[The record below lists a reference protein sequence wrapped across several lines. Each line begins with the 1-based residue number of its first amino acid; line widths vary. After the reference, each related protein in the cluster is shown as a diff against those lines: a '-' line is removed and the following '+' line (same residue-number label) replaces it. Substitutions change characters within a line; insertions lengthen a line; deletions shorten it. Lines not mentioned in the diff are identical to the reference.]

1 MSNQVYKVF
10 EEIEFKAKLL
20 AQYWNNFHTEISQ
33 HLPESYQPEIQELS
47 DKLETA
53 LTQLVYELQNPTLTL
68 ATTGTTSSGK
78 STLVNLLCGAEIV
91 PVAVSEMS
99 AGAVTIEYSK
109 EKSLIIHETPGALWE
124 CGEWKGI
131 SDDKIYQ
138 RLYKA
143 MISYIENRET
153 QPNLACPQ
161 STITYPF
168 RLLKESQLQLP
179 KGTRVSILD
188 LPGLA
193 YVGDQGN
200 ANVIKQE
207 CQEALC
213 IVTYNSAET
222 DKEKVKILLQEVVQQ
237 VKDLEGSPARMLFV
251 LNKIDVFRAD
261 RNWPETENRF
271 IQNTISSIKNE
282 LTERLKEYTE
292 EIEKL
297 EVVKLSTLPAFLSL
311 QIVAIEESL
320 EDVSLEDVLED
331 LSSNEEKWTE
341 HDKSRVAKAQKG
353 VDICTKAQQFT
364 GLIDRKYKKGLSAM
378 PEEWSKQN
386 RLGFAEGLW
395 KISYAEEF
403 QQNLRDHITQHFPK
417 LVIPEIIKRFH
428 ESAGDAIGRWSL
440 QTTTAI
446 LNSSEEKYQKEC
458 ENISHIRSSLEL
470 FLQVSNKQ
478 LRDPFEKLE
487 TKVKQVL
494 AEESD
499 DDVVTYIREIIDEL
513 QRIEPYSD
521 LNQKLFP
528 LFAWSNELR
537 RGLMEILEAVAK
549 SLETGR
555 VSLDSPNLKKADV
568 IQVKLLESCL
578 KRLVDLDYTASVA
591 KNGTTIEAKTE
602 AEKKKLKQLNDEL
615 NQLALH
621 LNIVINDVLKQISKQ
636 ELNRIFESVSELFRC
651 HLSYL
656 EKRTNDIASNMA
668 ITFPDSELSKV
679 DKKLEFNFQ
688 FRAGFT
694 ITEGTWLEKKETL
707 STGYGTDQT
716 KITIQE
722 AHRRNTK
729 GKSGWDWL
737 GGTVK
742 GFFNDFI
749 YEGVVEQ
756 KKYIDYT
763 PRPSDNAVIPSL
775 GELFE
780 TWIIQTLDEQTGIV
794 NQITKWLFE
803 QIDVLKKNVDKIQ
816 NDIID
821 RYQERLDKAKQEIA
835 IDYEQEKNL
844 WLPMQEKAKNL
855 KEEFSGLKLGN

>member
-1 MSNQVYKVF
+1 MSNSVYKVF

-47 DKLETA
+47 NNLEKA
-53 LTQLVYELQNPTLTL
+53 LTQLIYELQNPTLTL

-99 AGAVTIEYSK
+99 AGAVTIEYNT

-124 CGEWKGI
+124 CGEWRGI

-138 RLYKA
+138 RLDQA
-143 MISYIENRET
+143 MKSHIKNRET

-161 STITYPF
+161 STIAYPF

-179 KGTRVSILD
+179 PATKVRILD

-193 YVGDQGN
+193 YVGDKGN
-200 ANVIKQE
+200 INVIKQ
-207 CQEALC
+207 CREALC

-222 DKEKVKILLQEVVQQ
+222 DKQKVKELLSQVVLQ
-237 VKDLEGSPARMLFV
+237 VKDLGGSPARMLFV
-251 LNKIDVFRAD
+251 LNKIDVFKAD
-261 RNWPETENRF
+261 KNWPESENEFVENTER
-271 IQNTISSIKNE
+271 SIKYE
-282 LTERLKEYTE
+282 LTERLKEHTE

-311 QIVAIEESL
+311 QITAIEE
-320 EDVSLEDVLED
+320 SLEDVLED
-331 LSSNEEKWTE
+331 LSKNEEKWTE

-364 GLIDRKYKKGLSAM
+364 GLIDKKYRKNLSSL
-378 PEEWSKQN
+378 PEDWSKQN
-386 RLGFAEGLW
+386 QIGFAEGLW

-403 QQNLRDHITQHFPK
+403 QQNLKDHITQHFPK
-417 LVIPEIIKRFH
+417 LVIPEIINRFN
-428 ESAGDAIGRWSL
+428 EAAGDAIGRWAL

-446 LNSSEEKYQKEC
+446 LNSSEERYKQEC
-458 ENISHIRSSLEL
+458 QNISNIRSSLKV
-470 FLQVSNKQ
+470 FLKVSDQN
-478 LRDPFEKLE
+478 LREPFEKLE
-487 TKVKQVL
+487 IKVKQVL

-499 DDVVTYIREIIDEL
+499 DDLVTYIREIINEL

-528 LFAWSNELR
+528 LFAWSTELT
-537 RGLMEILEAVAK
+537 RGLVEILEAVVK

-636 ELNRIFESVSELFRC
+636 ELNRIFESVSELLRC

-694 ITEGTWLEKKETL
+694 ITERTWLEKKETL
-707 STGYGTDQT
+707 STGYGIDQT

-763 PRPSDNAVIPSL
+763 PRLSDNAVIPSL

-780 TWIIQTLDEQTGIV
+780 TWISQIQDGQEGIV
-794 NQITKWLFE
+794 HQITKWLLE

-821 RYQERLDKAKQEIA
+821 RYQERLDKANQEIT
-835 IDYEQEKNL
+835 IDYEKQKNV
-844 WLPMQEKAKNL
+844 WLPMQEKAENL

>member
-20 AQYWNNFHTEISQ
+20 AQYWNNFHIEISQ

-47 DKLETA
+47 NNLEIA
-53 LTQLVYELQNPTLTL
+53 LNQLIYELQNPTLTL

-109 EKSLIIHETPGALWE
+109 EKSLIIYETPGALWE
-124 CGEWKGI
+124 CGEWRGI
-131 SDDKIYQ
+131 SDDKIYDLLDQ
-138 RLYKA
+138 A
-143 MISYIENRET
+143 MKSHLKNRET
-153 QPNLACPQ
+153 QPNLPCPQ

-168 RLLKESQLQLP
+168 RLLQESQLQLP
-179 KGTRVSILD
+179 KGTRVRILD

-200 ANVIKQE
+200 INVIKQ
-207 CQEALC
+207 CREALC
-213 IVTYNSAET
+213 IVTYNCAET
-222 DKEKVKILLQEVVQQ
+222 DKQKVKELLNQVVEQ
-237 VKDLEGSPARMLFV
+237 VKCLEGSPARMLFV
-251 LNKIDVFRAD
+251 LNKIDVFKAD
-261 RNWPETENRF
+261 KNSVESENNFIETTTR
-271 IQNTISSIKNE
+271 SIKFE
-282 LTERLKEYTE
+282 LTERLKEHIE
-292 EIEKL
+292 DIEKL

-311 QIVAIEESL
+311 QIRAIEELL
-320 EDVSLEDVLED
+320 EDVSLDDVLED

-353 VDICTKAQQFT
+353 VDICTKGQQFT
-364 GLIDRKYKKGLSAM
+364 GLIDKKYKKGLSAM

-386 RLGFAEGLW
+386 RIGFAEGLW

-403 QQNLRDHITQHFPK
+403 QQNLRDHITQNFPK
-417 LVIPEIIKRFH
+417 LVIPEIIKRFN
-428 ESAGDAIGRWSL
+428 EYAVNAILEWSL
-440 QTTTAI
+440 QTTTGI
-446 LNSSEEKYQKEC
+446 INSSEENYQKEC
-458 ENISHIRSSLEL
+458 EKILNIRSSLEL
-470 FLQVSNKQ
+470 FLEASNKN

-499 DDVVTYIREIIDEL
+499 DDPVTYIREVITDL

-528 LFAWSNELR
+528 LFAWSNELT

-555 VSLDSPNLKKADV
+555 VNLDGLNFKKADPTQV
-568 IQVKLLESCL
+568 ILLEGCL
-578 KRLVDLDYTASVA
+578 KRLVDLGFTGSVA

-602 AEKKKLKQLNDEL
+602 AEKKKLKQLNADIEL
-615 NQLALH
+615 LALH
-621 LNIVINDVLKQISKQ
+621 LNIVINDVLKKISKQ
-636 ELNRIFESVSELFRC
+636 ELDRIYESVSELFRC
-651 HLSYL
+651 QLSYL
-656 EKRTNDIASNMA
+656 EKGTNEKASNMA

-688 FRAGFT
+688 LRAGFT

-722 AHRRNTK
+722 AHRRNTQ
-729 GKSGWDWL
+729 GKSGWDWVT
-737 GGTVK
+737 GTTK

-775 GELFE
+775 GDLLES
-780 TWIIQTLDEQTGIV
+780 WIIQTEDAQVGIV
-794 NQITKWLFE
+794 KQITKWLLE
-803 QIDVLKKNVDKIQ
+803 QIDVLKKNVDKLQ

-821 RYQERLDKAKQEIA
+821 RYQERLDKANQEIT
-835 IDYEQEKNL
+835 IDYEKQKNV
-844 WLPMQEKAKNL
+844 WLPMQEKAKKL